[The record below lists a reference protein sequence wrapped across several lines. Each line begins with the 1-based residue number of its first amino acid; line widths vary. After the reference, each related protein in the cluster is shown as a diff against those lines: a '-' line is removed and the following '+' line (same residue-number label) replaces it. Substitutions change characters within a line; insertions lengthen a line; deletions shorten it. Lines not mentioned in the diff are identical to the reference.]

1 MMQQKNQHITNPQ
14 NYKIHHQKR
23 LKTFPKTPPIPV
35 MAPPLT
41 WRPVHS
47 LRVEAAKR
55 RSRSCGAASGEELRL
70 PEKVW
75 GGTVED
81 LEEWCL
87 GSWKHETYWIFII
100 HHPYCYNYM
109 IAGNILERLSS

>member
-1 MMQQKNQHITNPQ
+1 
-14 NYKIHHQKR
+14 
-23 LKTFPKTPPIPV
+23 

-55 RSRSCGAASGEELRL
+55 RSRGAASGEELRL

-100 HHPYCYNYM
+100 HHHYCYNYM
-109 IAGNILERLSS
+109 IAGKHIGTVIFMIHH